1 MTFGFFT
8 AFTMIAVRRDLFPWK
23 TREDFTFQIQRL
35 RPGGIFRTFTFPWKP
50 GMARRF
56 FTFPIKRGGAS
67 TMLFTFSCAHEME
80 GWQWLRRGVTFPI
93 LTFQIK
99 GWKRVAF
106 GIFTF

>member
-35 RPGGIFRTFTFPWKP
+35 RPGGIFRT
-50 GMARRF
+50 

>member
-1 MTFGFFT
+1 
-8 AFTMIAVRRDLFPWK
+8 
-23 TREDFTFQIQRL
+23 
-35 RPGGIFRTFTFPWKP
+35 
-50 GMARRF
+50 MARRF